1 MAEDIRVKDIHE
13 SDTAEAYLA
22 NAKERLRIN
31 DIGGMTEAL
40 QRLSSSPDCS
50 ASHRFEAGKLYA
62 AAGNKDDAIQAYRES
77 GAAYIDPEGD
87 TGRAREAFTAAQQ
100 LDPQNLDIIF
110 EIARVDM
117 IEGHPRAALAK
128 FSQILS
134 KSNQSY
140 VPALFESACIHQE
153 LGQQDQAVL
162 TFRKVLDRDK
172 NNVQAIVSMG
182 QRLQSMGMVPEAV
195 GYFMQAAS
203 AARAAGQMG
212 TCRHVINMV
221 IELEPNNPQAR
232 MMLADMEE
240 LPDPADVHPGDLA
253 TQLVRRRDLQ
263 QVRPPTAAAPQTG
276 RLAPASPASG
286 RANVAFEAEL
296 DELGARNDRMQ
307 RKISASAAVVAELED
322 TVASLK
328 AEVGE
333 LKSKL
338 ATVAKLAD
346 SNTAIAAAVSN
357 FEATIVTL
365 KADIADLRATV
376 STQTTKL
383 AAATD
388 IAEGVATQ
396 DEEPAPPVKADVK
409 RKVTRAAAKTADV
422 KSKEPAKKVTVAK
435 TKTGK
440 AAATKA
446 TSPRR

>member
-1 MAEDIRVKDIHE
+1 MAEDRRVTDIQI
-13 SDTAEAYLA
+13 SDTADAYLA
-22 NAKERLRIN
+22 AAKECLRNN
-31 DIGGMTEAL
+31 DASGMTEAL
-40 QRLSSSPDCS
+40 QGLSASPDCS
-50 ASHRFEAGKLYA
+50 ASHRFEAAKLYD
-62 AAGNKDDAIQAYRES
+62 AAGKKDDAIQAYRES

-87 TGRAREAFTAAQQ
+87 TGRAREAFTQAQL
-100 LDPQNLDIIF
+100 LDQQNLDIIF

-153 LGQQDQAVL
+153 LGQHDQAVL

-195 GYFMQAAS
+195 GYFMQAAT
-203 AARAAGQMG
+203 AAQAAGQMG

-221 IELEPNNPQAR
+221 IGLEPNNAQAR
-232 MMLADMEE
+232 TMLAEMEE

-253 TQLVRRRDLQ
+253 LHPVRRRDLQ
-263 QVRPPTAAAPQTG
+263 QVRPPTAAAPQAGG
-276 RLAPASPASG
+276 RVPASPMPA
-286 RANVAFEAEL
+286 RANGAFEAEL

-307 RKISASAAVVAELED
+307 RKISASAGVVAELEE

-328 AEVGE
+328 AELGE

-338 ATVAKLAD
+338 TTAAKVADMNK
-346 SNTAIAAAVSN
+346 AIATAVSD
-357 FEATIVTL
+357 FEATIARL
-365 KADIADLRATV
+365 DADVAELRAKM
-376 STQTTKL
+376 STPTAKSADAKATKKVAK
-383 AAATD
+383 AAANN
-388 IAEGVATQ
+388 
-396 DEEPAPPVKADVK
+396 ADVK
-409 RKVTRAAAKTADV
+409 L
-422 KSKEPAKKVTVAK
+422 KEPAKKVTVAK
-435 TKTGK
+435 SKSGK

-446 TSPRR
+446 RSPRP